1 MAGRI
6 SGITIEIG
14 GDTTKLQTALK
25 GVDSQLRTTQNTLKD
40 VNKLLKLDPGNTEL
54 LIQKQKNLEKA
65 ISQTKDRLTQLKE
78 AQNGVAQGTAEWDAL
93 QREIIATE
101 QNLEQ
106 LEKEY
111 KNFGSVAAQQI
122 AAAGEKMKDFGNKV
136 SFVGQ
141 ALAPVSAAAAAVGT
155 GLVTLGINAGKTA
168 DELNTL
174 SKQTGLSTDS
184 LQMMQYASE
193 MVDVSME
200 TITGAVTKMKKTMAG
215 TGEPFQKLGVSIR
228 DSTGHMRNAE
238 SVFYDVIAALSRIPN
253 EVERD
258 QMAMEIFGKSADQL
272 AGIIDDGGAS
282 LKYYGNEAKELCL
295 ILSGQTLD
303 ALNKTN
309 DAIDRSKA
317 QFKAA
322 ATELGATVLVALAP
336 LIEKI
341 AAGIQKLTQ
350 WIQRLTP
357 EQAELILKIVAIV
370 AVVAPLLMMIGK
382 IITSIGMLMTFAPML
397 VAAFNPVTLAIMG
410 ITVAIIAL
418 VAAGVW
424 LVNNWEEIKQGAQI
438 VWQEIVDSFNQA
450 KENLLNSIKEFGT
463 AAKQSFVDVWNRI
476 KDTVGGAWD
485 NIKEA
490 VTSGVDRMKEAM
502 VERFE
507 EIKAAVQE
515 FINRL
520 KSMFQF
526 EWKLP
531 HIRLPHFQIY
541 GNFSLNPPQVPQFSV
556 QWYKK
561 AYDNPIMFTSPTVLQ
576 TPYGAKGFGDGNGGE
591 VVLGLNKLRELV
603 SGAGDNITINVY
615 ASDGMDVDTLA
626 YKIQQ
631 KLVLVQQQKESVYA

>member
-1 MAGRI
+1 M
-6 SGITIEIG
+6 
-14 GDTTKLQTALK
+14 
-25 GVDSQLRTTQNTLKD
+25 
-40 VNKLLKLDPGNTEL
+40 
-54 LIQKQKNLEKA
+54 
-65 ISQTKDRLTQLKE
+65 
-78 AQNGVAQGTAEWDAL
+78 
-93 QREIIATE
+93 
-101 QNLEQ
+101 
-106 LEKEY
+106 
-111 KNFGSVAAQQI
+111 
-122 AAAGEKMKDFGNKV
+122 
-136 SFVGQ
+136 
-141 ALAPVSAAAAAVGT
+141 
-155 GLVTLGINAGKTA
+155 
-168 DELNTL
+168 
-174 SKQTGLSTDS
+174 
-184 LQMMQYASE
+184 
-193 MVDVSME
+193 
-200 TITGAVTKMKKTMAG
+200 
-215 TGEPFQKLGVSIR
+215 
-228 DSTGHMRNAE
+228 
-238 SVFYDVIAALSRIPN
+238 
-253 EVERD
+253 
-258 QMAMEIFGKSADQL
+258 
-272 AGIIDDGGAS
+272 
-282 LKYYGNEAKELCL
+282 
-295 ILSGQTLD
+295 
-303 ALNKTN
+303 
-309 DAIDRSKA
+309 
-317 QFKAA
+317 
-322 ATELGATVLVALAP
+322 
-336 LIEKI
+336 
-341 AAGIQKLTQ
+341 
-350 WIQRLTP
+350 
-357 EQAELILKIVAIV
+357 
-370 AVVAPLLMMIGK
+370 
-382 IITSIGMLMTFAPML
+382 
-397 VAAFNPVTLAIMG
+397 
-410 ITVAIIAL
+410 
-418 VAAGVW
+418 
-424 LVNNWEEIKQGAQI
+424 
-438 VWQEIVDSFNQA
+438 DSFNQA